1 MSDNKQQD
9 APEVLSETEK
19 QIKKMVKESTIDL
32 KVTSKDGKL
41 TLDWDSDSE
50 NDIVSELFLDG
61 YVIQVKGGGF
71 KNFTT
76 IKKIKDV
83 KKITFNFTDGENKK
97 KYTFRVRGYHINHE
111 TGKKVYTKWSYTV
124 KAKFK
129 SKSVKK

>member
-1 MSDNKQQD
+1 
-9 APEVLSETEK
+9 
-19 QIKKMVKESTIDL
+19 MVTESTIDL
-32 KVTSKDGKL
+32 KVNSSDGKL

-61 YVIQVKGGGF
+61 YQVQVKGAGF
-71 KNFTT
+71 KKFTT
-76 IKKIKDV
+76 IKTIKDA
-83 KKITFNFTDGENKK
+83 KKVTFNFKDGVNKK

-129 SKSVKK
+129 QKNVKK